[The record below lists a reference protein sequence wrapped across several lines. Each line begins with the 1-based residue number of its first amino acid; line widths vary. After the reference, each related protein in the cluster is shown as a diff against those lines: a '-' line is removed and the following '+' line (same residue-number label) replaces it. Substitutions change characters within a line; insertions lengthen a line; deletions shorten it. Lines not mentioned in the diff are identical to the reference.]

1 MRIPRRPS
9 PPRVADARQQHL
21 AGLRIERVTSVPS
34 WASFLSLAQWRSLL
48 HAVDRDLCARGLLA
62 RFQGDHFTAAFPDGR
77 VAQLGLFNLAGRCR
91 GADVEQHHAFVRAHF
106 DALLE
111 PLAAPGSDPLG
122 DVAYADVAPRLIA
135 HLYRTDSIGEA
146 RDRVVARPLCEGLV
160 TALSV
165 DLGNAIAS
173 LPADLPARWGRSED
187 ELFRVALANVERH
200 RVSRETFPSHE
211 LPGVVISGRDHS
223 VTSQVHFLNNHLG
236 RRHPAGAIVGLPARS
251 MIFAIP
257 LRNGA
262 DAAAMERLTRAV
274 TTALDLLEG
283 VASDPAFAD
292 QRFSPE
298 LYWWCDGALRLLPA
312 AKTPAGPAVMPPD
325 ELMAALLRPGGAD
338 PASVIERAG
347 S

>member
-9 PPRVADARQQHL
+9 PPRVADAREHHL
-21 AGLRIERVTSVPS
+21 AGLRLDRVTSVPS

-48 HAVDRDLCARGLLA
+48 HAVDRDLRVRGLVA
-62 RFQGDHFTAAFPDGR
+62 RFQGDHFVAALPDGE
-77 VAQLGLFNLAGRCR
+77 VAQVGLFNLAGRCR
-91 GADVEQHHAFVRAHF
+91 GADVELHHALARAHF
-106 DALLE
+106 DALLG
-111 PLAAPGSDPLG
+111 PVSAPCADRLG
-122 DVAYADVAPRLIA
+122 EVAYADVAPKLFA
-135 HLYRTDSIGEA
+135 HLYRADSIGDA
-146 RDRVVARPLCEGLV
+146 RDGVVARPLCEGLL
-160 TALSV
+160 TALAV
-165 DLGNAIAS
+165 DLGDVIVS

-187 ELFRVALANVERH
+187 ELFRVALANVERQ

-211 LPGVVISGRDHS
+211 FPGVVIAGRDHM
-223 VTSQVHFLNNHLG
+223 VTSQVHFLGNHLG
-236 RRHPAGAIVGLPARS
+236 RRYPAGAIVGLPARS

-274 TTALDLLEG
+274 TTGLDLLEG
-283 VASDPAFAD
+283 VATEPMFAD

-312 AKTPAGPAVMPPD
+312 AKTSAGPAVMPPD
-325 ELMAALLRPGGAD
+325 ELMSALLGVGGGS
-338 PASVIERAG
+338 ASVIDRAD